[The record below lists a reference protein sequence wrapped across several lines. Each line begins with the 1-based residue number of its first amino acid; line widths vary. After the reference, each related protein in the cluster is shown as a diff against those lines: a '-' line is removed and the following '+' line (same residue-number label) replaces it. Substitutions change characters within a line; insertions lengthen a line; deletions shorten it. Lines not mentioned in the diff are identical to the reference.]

1 MIAHTRPTR
10 PLSDSSTASLAS
22 PSPVLSL
29 SRSVLA
35 LASVAALLVGCAGV
49 RHDPLPAVQV
59 PAQWAAAPGAGA
71 GTVAT
76 AGTAAVIAPDFW
88 RAFGDPVLDKLITDV
103 LAVNNDLAVAGI
115 RVYRAQLQ
123 AGLADTNLTPS
134 VTVNGNGTVSRTLDT
149 HAMGRKSTLQA
160 TASYELDLWGK
171 LAAQRD
177 AARWEYEA
185 TDADREAARLSL
197 IGTTAQLY
205 WTIGFLNQQI
215 ANSESNIAYTE
226 RILALVRS
234 RYAAGAVSGLDV
246 AQTEGSL
253 ADQRAALT
261 LLVQQ
266 RTESRNAV
274 AILFDRPPE
283 QAAPEPSTLPM
294 QALPAVPAGL
304 PAGLLGRRPDL
315 RAAELRLRGTL
326 ANVDITRTSFYP
338 TFTLTGQLGTTSTSL
353 ERVLQNPVGSLGLGL
368 ALPFIQWN
376 TMQLQIKV
384 SQTQYEEAVVNFR
397 KSLYTALSEVEN
409 ALSARDQITRESEQ
423 RALSVTQAQRAETL
437 LRLRYRAGAIDV
449 QPWLQQLQ
457 LLRTAQTADAQTR
470 LNRLNNRMAL
480 YKALGGAGN
489 ASDVSPPA

>member
-1 MIAHTRPTR
+1 MSAPTI
-10 PLSDSSTASLAS
+10 SSTW
-22 PSPVLSL
+22 PVHGLR
-29 SRSVLA
+29 RSALA
-35 LASVAALLVGCAGV
+35 LASAAALLAGCAGV
-49 RHDPLPAVQV
+49 RHDPLPAVPV
-59 PAQWAAAPGAGA
+59 PAQWAGAPMTGAPSDA
-71 GTVAT
+71 SASASNTASATRVAT
-76 AGTAAVIAPDFW
+76 IAPAFW
-88 RAFGDPVLDKLITDV
+88 RAFGDPVLDTLITDA
-103 LAVNNDLAVAGI
+103 LAVNNDLAAAGI

-134 VTVNGNGTVSRTLDT
+134 VTVGGTGTVSRTLDT
-149 HAMGRKSTLQA
+149 HAMARKGTLQA

-197 IGTTAQLY
+197 IATTAQLY

-215 ANSESNIAYTE
+215 ANTQSNIVYTE

-246 AQTEGSL
+246 AQTEGNL
-253 ADQRAALT
+253 ADQRATLT
-261 LLVQQ
+261 QLVQQ
-266 RTESRNAV
+266 RTENRNAL

-283 QAAPEPSTLPM
+283 QAAAEPSVLPT
-294 QALPAVPAGL
+294 QALPDVPAGL
-304 PAGLLGRRPDL
+304 PAALLGRRPDL
-315 RAAELRLRGTL
+315 RASELRLRGTL

-338 TFTLTGQLGTTSTSL
+338 TFTLTGQLGTTSASL

-397 KSLYTALSEVEN
+397 KSLFTALSEVEN
-409 ALSARDQITRESEQ
+409 ALSAREQLTLESEQ
-423 RALSVTQAQRAETL
+423 RVLSLTQAQRAETL
-437 LRLRYRAGAIDV
+437 LRSRYQAGAIGV
-449 QPWLQQLQ
+449 QPWLEQLR
-457 LLRTAQTADAQTR
+457 LLRAAQTADAQTR
-470 LNRLNNRMAL
+470 LSRLNNRMTL

-489 ASDVSPPA
+489 ASDVTPPPAG